1 MDRFIGRKEELEIL
15 ENLYNKQGFQMMVM
29 YGRRRI
35 GKSTLIEKFLEG
47 KKSVYYV
54 ATKEGYNGNINKWI
68 KRILKELPTD
78 VPGLS
83 LNTADDV
90 VDYLDAKCRSER
102 IVIVIDELPYLA
114 ESDKGLLSVLQNAID
129 EKWMKG
135 NMMLILCG
143 SSVSFMI
150 DEVLSEKSPLFGR
163 RTSQLEVKAFNY
175 IDSAKF
181 VPNYSFEEKAICYGI
196 TGGVA
201 KYLSFID
208 NTKTLDENIVSIFFL
223 KGGFLLEEPNNL
235 LVQEYRNVSIYS
247 DIIQAMADGA
257 NRVNEIAD
265 KAHLDVTAVAHALPN
280 LIKTGIVSKDFAIT
294 NENNNKKIQYII
306 SDNMFRF
313 WYRFVAE
320 GLSAIEFSQGK
331 LYYMNNVKPFLHE
344 YMGCVFED
352 MCRYYTLYLGVT
364 GKLNSY
370 ISTVGKWWGTNPA
383 KKEATDIDIVGIN
396 KQNKKAVLG
405 ECKFRNTPIDKDVFE
420 ALLDRNGLIDRKYNV
435 CQYILFSL
443 SGFSKWIYENT
454 DRNEVMLVALED
466 MYTDIAVQ

>member
-1 MDRFIGRKEELEIL
+1 MDWFIGRKEELEIL

-181 VPNYSFEEKAICYGI
+181 VPNYSFEEKAICY
-196 TGGVA
+196 
-201 KYLSFID
+201 
-208 NTKTLDENIVSIFFL
+208 
-223 KGGFLLEEPNNL
+223 
-235 LVQEYRNVSIYS
+235 
-247 DIIQAMADGA
+247 
-257 NRVNEIAD
+257 
-265 KAHLDVTAVAHALPN
+265 
-280 LIKTGIVSKDFAIT
+280 
-294 NENNNKKIQYII
+294 
-306 SDNMFRF
+306 
-313 WYRFVAE
+313 
-320 GLSAIEFSQGK
+320 
-331 LYYMNNVKPFLHE
+331 
-344 YMGCVFED
+344 
-352 MCRYYTLYLGVT
+352 
-364 GKLNSY
+364 
-370 ISTVGKWWGTNPA
+370 
-383 KKEATDIDIVGIN
+383 
-396 KQNKKAVLG
+396 
-405 ECKFRNTPIDKDVFE
+405 
-420 ALLDRNGLIDRKYNV
+420 
-435 CQYILFSL
+435 
-443 SGFSKWIYENT
+443 
-454 DRNEVMLVALED
+454 
-466 MYTDIAVQ
+466 